1 MKTNLLFLAVV
12 VALVSNEVEG
22 RSKNWRVQLRHA
34 QDILWIKYDDMVNR
48 ALDQLEKRKIIRT
61 VEYGVKTT

>member
-22 RSKNWRVQLRHA
+22 RSKSWRVQLRHA
-34 QDILWIKYDDMVNR
+34 QDILWIKYDDVVNR
-48 ALDQLEKRKIIRT
+48 ALDQLEKRRIIRT